1 MAHPTNPDELDLGLD
16 TEPALTQQEIW
27 DDSSLVEAW
36 DEALSEYKVA
46 GPRPSAKSQR
56 TFDFSASTSMPAMSS
71 ETRLVDFDACACL
84 FEWSARTRRLAR

>member
-46 GPRPSAKSQR
+46 APPER
-56 TFDFSASTSMPAMSS
+56 
-71 ETRLVDFDACACL
+71 
-84 FEWSARTRRLAR
+84 ARRGR